1 MEEILMFFD
10 VVKDAVE
17 SDEYDII
24 EDCAETEGALVGY
37 SIVCKKDN
45 RAPLIFWVKDNCKDI
60 GEYVEDNINA
70 GQVAFSIGLVISTL
84 GMDSLTDEFITEAG
98 GVQQFLDKYGN
109 DGTAIDF
116 EVDTAAGK
124 EDSIDAAEFKSDS
137 DAEAVENNIAIPSC
151 LDGIA
156 VEEEPEDTSV
166 EEEGEEIE
174 EKNSEDTHEEEIE
187 ANFNPIPQEVS
198 EDSEE
203 EEATEKT
210 EGEIAEEETEDAPVE
225 ESSEQVEHEK
235 EEECEKEEEPEA
247 VAPVIECDG
256 IAVPWLKFENN
267 KIVLK
272 FSDLANLVNFVG
284 DASKQLEETEMK
296 DTKILV
302 ESEKIKSAQL
312 LDRYSPAVVKEF
324 VLQYVLGAESS
335 TDYIR
340 ITNILNSFCEYI
352 EKEKIDSFK

>member
-116 EVDTAAGK
+116 EVDTTAGK

-137 DAEAVENNIAIPSC
+137 DTEETENSIAIPSC

-166 EEEGEEIE
+166 EEIE
-174 EKNSEDTHEEEIE
+174 EKNSEDAQEEEIE
-187 ANFNPIPQEVS
+187 ANFNPMPQEAVEDSGEEEVAEKTEKESVPVEEEESIMEEAENVPVEEPS
-198 EDSEE
+198 EQVESEE
-203 EEATEKT
+203 EEEN
-210 EGEIAEEETEDAPVE
+210 
-225 ESSEQVEHEK
+225 
-235 EEECEKEEEPEA
+235 EA
-247 VAPVIECDG
+247 IAPVIECDG

>member
-116 EVDTAAGK
+116 EVDTTAGK

-137 DAEAVENNIAIPSC
+137 DTEETENSIAIPSC

-166 EEEGEEIE
+166 EEIE
-174 EKNSEDTHEEEIE
+174 EKNSEDAQEEEIE
-187 ANFNPIPQEVS
+187 TNFNPMPQEAVEDSGEEEVAEKTKKESVPVEEEESTMEEAEDVPVEEPS
-198 EDSEE
+198 EQVESEE
-203 EEATEKT
+203 EE
-210 EGEIAEEETEDAPVE
+210 
-225 ESSEQVEHEK
+225 ES
-235 EEECEKEEEPEA
+235 EA
-247 VAPVIECDG
+247 IAPVIECDG

>member
-116 EVDTAAGK
+116 EVDTTAGK
-124 EDSIDAAEFKSDS
+124 EDSIDAAEFKSGS
-137 DAEAVENNIAIPSC
+137 DTEETENSIAIPSC

-156 VEEEPEDTSV
+156 VEEEPEDTLV
-166 EEEGEEIE
+166 EEIE
-174 EKNSEDTHEEEIE
+174 EKNSEDAQEEEIE
-187 ANFNPIPQEVS
+187 ANSNPMPQEAVEDSGEEEVAKKTEKESVPVEEEESIMEEAENVPVEEPS
-198 EDSEE
+198 EQVESEE
-203 EEATEKT
+203 EEEN
-210 EGEIAEEETEDAPVE
+210 
-225 ESSEQVEHEK
+225 
-235 EEECEKEEEPEA
+235 EA
-247 VAPVIECDG
+247 IAPVIECDG

>member
-116 EVDTAAGK
+116 EVDTTAGK
-124 EDSIDAAEFKSDS
+124 EDSIDAAEFKSDN
-137 DAEAVENNIAIPSC
+137 DTEETENSIAIPSC

-166 EEEGEEIE
+166 EEIE
-174 EKNSEDTHEEEIE
+174 EKNSEDAQEDEIE
-187 ANFNPIPQEVS
+187 ANFNPMPQEAVEDSVEEEVAEKTEKEIVPVEEEESIIEEAENVQVEEPS
-198 EDSEE
+198 EQVESEE
-203 EEATEKT
+203 EE
-210 EGEIAEEETEDAPVE
+210 
-225 ESSEQVEHEK
+225 ES
-235 EEECEKEEEPEA
+235 EA
-247 VAPVIECDG
+247 IAPVIECDG
-256 IAVPWLKFENN
+256 VAVPWLKFENN